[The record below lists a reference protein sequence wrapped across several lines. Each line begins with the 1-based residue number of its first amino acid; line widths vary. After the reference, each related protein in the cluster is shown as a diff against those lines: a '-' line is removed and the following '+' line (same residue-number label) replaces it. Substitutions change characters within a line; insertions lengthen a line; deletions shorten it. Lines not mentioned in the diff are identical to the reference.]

1 MIKALVHQFYRMV
14 LVVAVLAASMG
25 VGLLLNPMFEGVSPA
40 AEVLQGSCC
49 DGALSPVWSEIND
62 HL

>member
-49 DGALSPVWSEIND
+49 DGALSPVW
-62 HL
+62 